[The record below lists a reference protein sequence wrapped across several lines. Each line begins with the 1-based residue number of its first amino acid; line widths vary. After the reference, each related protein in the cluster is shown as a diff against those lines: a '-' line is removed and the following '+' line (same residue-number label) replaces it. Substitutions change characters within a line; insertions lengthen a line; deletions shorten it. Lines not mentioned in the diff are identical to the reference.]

1 MHRQP
6 LLSPSSASQGGK
18 IIDTNPPC
26 LQTPVGITGAIVHLN
41 PELFPNPLT
50 FEPER
55 FIADPRLKQ
64 SLLNFSRGS
73 RQCLG
78 MHVAYAQLYLLT
90 AGIWR
95 RFGGS
100 QEEKGDFGWWELFET
115 DKTDVEMVSALFV
128 PYAKAESKGIR
139 VVIRK

>member
-1 MHRQP
+1 
-6 LLSPSSASQGGK
+6 
-18 IIDTNPPC
+18 
-26 LQTPVGITGAIVHLN
+26 
-41 PELFPNPLT
+41 
-50 FEPER
+50 
-55 FIADPRLKQ
+55 
-64 SLLNFSRGS
+64 
-73 RQCLG
+73 

-100 QEEKGDFGWWELFET
+100 REEKGEFGWWELFET